1 MENVMGYAK
10 NALKAGGVAAGSV
23 FVVCCF
29 IPIVGPLVGVVAG
42 GVTFLVVEAGA
53 LTAYGVYAAGKGVAH
68 GVYHIQESNE
78 HRREQRRERRERR
91 RAVAEFSAS
100 QPTDTPA
107 LTSNAIISQLMA
119 IPSIDPGM
127 AAQPVV
133 DINHHVDEDKNKA
146 PKQRHKQGHHR
157 SHHEASGHD
166 SDKHLHISHGHNR
179 HRHRHHHSE
188 KEKSVEVAANEP
200 VPSLAL

>member
-1 MENVMGYAK
+1 MGYAK
-10 NALKAGGVAAGSV
+10 NALKAGGVAAGGV

-42 GVTFLVVEAGA
+42 GATFLVVETGA

-68 GVYHIQESNE
+68 GVHHIQESNE

-91 RAVAEFSAS
+91 RAVAEFAESHPIA
-100 QPTDTPA
+100 TPA
-107 LTSNAIISQLMA
+107 LTSNAIIYQSMA
-119 IPSIDPGM
+119 MPSIDPGM
-127 AAQPVV
+127 AAHPVVV
-133 DINHHVDEDKNKA
+133 DINDNIDEDKHKA
-146 PKQRHKQGHHR
+146 PKQRHRHGHHR
-157 SHHEASGHD
+157 SHHEASAHD
-166 SDKHLHISHGHNR
+166 SDKHVHISHGHNR